1 MKICHRMITLIYNRL
16 AQSLRYQKLSRDIAY
31 TLGSFF
37 VLAISGIVINIVIM
51 GFRDAAAL
59 GVFNLAYAVYIML
72 SQFAV
77 WGLHYSV
84 LRYAA
89 YYESDPEERGHMLL
103 TATACSVATGLIAA
117 IGLFMA
123 APWFA
128 KAFNSE
134 ATGAAIRNAALGLA
148 LFPLNKV
155 LIAYLN
161 GLRRMKAFAVLQASR
176 YVAVMILVSAI
187 AVSTLPIEFVTFGF
201 LVAEILTVLLACS
214 YIINRRLTGALRFT
228 PGWIAR
234 HYRFGARVLPA
245 GMFAEINSRIDVLM
259 IGFFLSDRATGI
271 YSFAAMLVDGAYH
284 VLAMVRLNFNP
295 VLVAAIRDA
304 DWRTAQNL
312 RYQSRRIVLPVMA
325 LLALGLM
332 SAYYVFAAWVMPPDK
347 GLLEGLPSLVIL
359 LLGLSLICF
368 LVPFDNLLMVSGY
381 PGYQT
386 LQQLFLVGTNVGVA
400 LLLLPMLGIEGAALG
415 TAASYITGVLAAA
428 FFANRLLGW
437 NLLNNRVRHG
447 NHIHHRLPVK

>member
-1 MKICHRMITLIYNRL
+1 MIKLIYNRL
-16 AQSLRYQKLSRDIAY
+16 VQNLRYQKLSRDIAY

-103 TATACSVATGLIAA
+103 TATVCSAAMGLIAA

-123 APWFA
+123 APLFA
-128 KAFNSE
+128 RAFNSE
-134 ATGAAIRNAALGLA
+134 ATGTAIRNAAFGLA

-161 GLRRMKAFAVLQASR
+161 GLRLMKAFAVLQASR
-176 YVAVMILVSAI
+176 YVAVMILVSVI
-187 AVSTLPIEFVTFGF
+187 AVSTLPIEFATFGF
-201 LVAEILTVLLACS
+201 LVAEILTVLLTCS
-214 YIINRRLTGALRFT
+214 YIIKRRLTGALRFT

-234 HYRFGARVLPA
+234 HYQFGTKVLPA
-245 GMFAEINSRIDVLM
+245 GMFTEINSRIDVLM

-271 YSFAAMLVDGAYH
+271 YSFAAMLVDGVYH
-284 VLAMVRLNFNP
+284 VLAMIRLNFNP

-312 RYQSRRIVLPVMA
+312 RYQSCRIVLPVTA

-347 GLLEGLPSLVIL
+347 GLLEGLPSLAIL
-359 LLGLSLICF
+359 LAGLSMICF

-437 NLLNNRVRHG
+437 NLLNNQVRRR
-447 NHIHHRLPVK
+447 NHIHHRLPVKQEID